1 MTAVAFIPARSGSVR
16 IPDKNI
22 KPLGGKPLMAWAIEA
37 ALESGVF
44 SGVYMSSDDEFY
56 LGTGVA
62 WGANPIRRPAEY
74 ATTTSPDYQW
84 FRHALMDTWE
94 DTRADMVAILRCTSP
109 FLKAETIARA
119 VNLLQSDKK
128 ADSVRAVRR
137 VREHPGKMWIAHGFR
152 MLPLMPYRLNDTPWH
167 SNQTGELPEV
177 YVQTAGLEVVRTE
190 AVWQTSTISGD
201 AVIPFILE
209 GEEALDINTPEDW
222 GMAETIVKARER

>member
-22 KPLGGKPLMAWAIEA
+22 KRLGGKPLMAWAIEA
-37 ALESGVF
+37 AHASLVF
-44 SGVYMSSDDEFY
+44 SDVYVSSDDDGY
-56 LGTGVA
+56 LRKA
-62 WGANPIRRPAEY
+62 NYWGAKPIKRPAEY
-74 ATTTSPDYQW
+74 ATATSPDYQW
-84 FRHALMDTWE
+84 LKHALMEIWE
-94 DTRADMVAILRCTSP
+94 DKKPDMVAILRCTSP

-177 YVQTAGLEVVRTE
+177 YVQTAGLEVVRTD

-222 GMAETIVKARER
+222 ALAELVVKARER

>member
-16 IPDKNI
+16 IPDKNV
-22 KPLGGKPLMAWAIEA
+22 KPLGGKPLVAWAIEA
-37 ALESGVF
+37 ARESGAFTDVF
-44 SGVYMSSDDEFY
+44 VSSDSLRY
-56 LGTGVA
+56 LGTA
-62 WGANPIRRPAEY
+62 TTHGAKGIQRPAEY
-74 ATTTSPDYQW
+74 ATATSPDYQW
-84 FRHALMDTWE
+84 LKHALMEIWE
-94 DTRADMVAILRCTSP
+94 DKKPDMVAILRCTSP